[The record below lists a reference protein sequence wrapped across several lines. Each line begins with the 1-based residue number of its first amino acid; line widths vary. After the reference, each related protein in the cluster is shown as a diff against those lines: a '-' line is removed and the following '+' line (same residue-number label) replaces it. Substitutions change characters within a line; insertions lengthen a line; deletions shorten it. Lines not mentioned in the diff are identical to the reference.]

1 MEAMKRNIIRI
12 DEAKCD
18 GCGLCVKACHE
29 GALAIV
35 DGKARL
41 VSETYC
47 DGLGACIGPCPQ
59 GAISIES
66 RDAAAFDEAAVAK
79 RQQELGIVP
88 APHQPHAPAASVP
101 AAHHGHGG
109 GCPGSLMRSFRP
121 VATPPA
127 PCCTGMD
134 QPSASQLSHWPIQ
147 LRLLNP
153 GAPYLTGADLL
164 LCADCAPFTIP
175 DFHARYLDGHCVAV
189 SCPKLDDLDE
199 AIERLAAIIAH
210 AQPRRIT
217 VLRMEVPCCGGLAM
231 AAFKARERAGVPVPI
246 EIHVVGIRGG
256 IRAEPAA

>member
-1 MEAMKRNIIRI
+1 MKRSIIRI

-29 GALAIV
+29 GALTIV
-35 DGKARL
+35 DGKARM
-41 VSETYC
+41 VSESYC

-59 GAISIES
+59 GAITIET
-66 RDAAAFDEAAVAK
+66 REAAAFDEVAVAK

-88 APHQPHAPAASVP
+88 EPAHQPAPAMTHAP
-101 AAHHGHGG
+101 HHGHGG
-109 GCPGSLMRSFRP
+109 GCPGSMMRSFRP
-121 VATPPA
+121 VAAAPA
-127 PCCTGMD
+127 PGSAVTT
-134 QPSASQLSHWPIQ
+134 QPPASQLNHWPIQ
-147 LRLLNP
+147 LRLLSP

-175 DFHARYLDGHCVAV
+175 DFHARYLDGRCVAV
-189 SCPKLDDLDE
+189 SCPKLDDLEE

-231 AAFKARERAGVPVPI
+231 TALKARELAGVPVPI
-246 EIHVVGIRGG
+246 EIHVAGVRGG
-256 IRAEPAA
+256 IRVEPAA